1 MAESESGQDKTEDPT
16 EKRKKDSREKGEI
29 ARSKELN
36 TLAIMLAGSAA
47 LLIFGGMLAEDLMEL
62 MRVNFTLSREVIMDQ
77 GSMGRFL
84 MSSGLMALLAIQP
97 IMITLLLAALL
108 GPIALGGWLF
118 AAGSMAPKFSRMN
131 PLSGIKRMFSA
142 KSVVELLKALAK
154 FLITL
159 AVALVVLSGDVDDLL
174 RIAHEPL
181 EKAIIH
187 SVLLVGWSTLW
198 MACGLIVIAAVDVPV
213 QIWES
218 IKKLK
223 MTKQEVRDEHK
234 DQEGRPEVKQRI
246 RQVQR
251 EMSQRRMMAAIPQ
264 ADVVI
269 TNPTH
274 YAVAL
279 KYDAD
284 KGGAP
289 VLLAKGTDF
298 LALKIREIATANEIM
313 LLESPALARSI
324 YHSTELEE
332 EIPGGLYLA
341 VAQVLA
347 YVYQIRQYRAGKGK
361 RPDPLKDDL
370 PIPPDL
376 RRDS

>member
-47 LLIFGGMLAEDLMEL
+47 LLIFGGALAQDLMEL
-62 MRVNFTLSREVIMDQ
+62 MRQNFSLPREVILDQ
-77 GSMGRFL
+77 RSMGTYL

-97 IMITLLLAALL
+97 IMITLVLVALI
-108 GPIALGGWLF
+108 GPISLGGWLF
-118 AAGSMAPKFSRMN
+118 AASSLAPKFSRMN
-131 PLSGIKRMFSA
+131 PAAGLKRMFSFKA
-142 KSVVELLKALAK
+142 VAELLKALAK
-154 FLITL
+154 FFITL
-159 AVALVVLSGDVDDLL
+159 TVALLVLSSDIDDLI

-181 EKAIIH
+181 ELAIIH
-187 SVLLVGWSTLW
+187 CLQVVGWSTLW
-198 MACGLIVIAAVDVPV
+198 MSCGLIVIAAVDVPV
-213 QIWES
+213 QLWES
-218 IKKLK
+218 HKKLL

-234 DQEGRPEVKQRI
+234 DQEGKPEVKQRI
-246 RQVQR
+246 RQLQR
-251 EMSQRRMMAAIPQ
+251 EMSQRRMMAAIPD

-279 KYDAD
+279 KYDPD

-289 VLLAKGTDF
+289 MLIAKGSDF
-298 LALKIREIATANEIM
+298 LALKIREIAVANDVL

-324 YHSTELEE
+324 YYSTELDQ

-347 YVYQIRQYRAGKGK
+347 YVYQIRQHRAGKGK
-361 RPDPLKDDL
+361 RPDPLKGDL

>member
-361 RPDPLKDDL
+361 PPEPLKDDL

>member
-47 LLIFGGMLAEDLMEL
+47 LLIFGGMLAQDLMDL
-62 MRVNFTLSREVIMDQ
+62 MRQNFTLSREVIMDER
-77 GSMGRFL
+77 SMATFL
-84 MSSGLMALLAIQP
+84 MSSGLQALLAIQP
-97 IMITLLLAALL
+97 IMITLLLAAFL

-118 AAGSMAPKFSRMN
+118 AAGSLAPKFSRMN
-131 PLSGIKRMFSA
+131 PAAGLKRMFSMKA
-142 KSVVELLKALAK
+142 VVELLKALAK

-159 AVALVVLSGDVDDLL
+159 GVALVVLNADIDDLL

-181 EKAIIH
+181 DRAIIH
-187 SVLLVGWSTLW
+187 SLQLVGWSSLW
-198 MACGLIVIAAVDVPV
+198 LACGLIIIAAVDVPV

-251 EMSQRRMMAAIPQ
+251 EMSQRRMMAAIQ
-264 ADVVI
+264 DADVVI

-279 KYDAD
+279 KYDA
-284 KGGAP
+284 
-289 VLLAKGTDF
+289 
-298 LALKIREIATANEIM
+298 E
-313 LLESPALARSI
+313 
-324 YHSTELEE
+324 
-332 EIPGGLYLA
+332 
-341 VAQVLA
+341 
-347 YVYQIRQYRAGKGK
+347 
-361 RPDPLKDDL
+361 
-370 PIPPDL
+370 
-376 RRDS
+376 

>member
-16 EKRKKDSREKGEI
+16 DKKKKEARERGEV
-29 ARSKELN
+29 ARSKELS
-36 TLAIMLAGSAA
+36 TFAVMMAGAGA
-47 LLIFGGMLAEDLMEL
+47 LLVFGGALAQDLAEL
-62 MRVNFTLSREVIMDQ
+62 MRLNFSLTREVVIDQ
-77 GSMGRFL
+77 RYMAIFL
-84 MSSGLMALLAIQP
+84 MHSGEIAIWAVQP
-97 IMITLLLAALL
+97 ILLSILLAAFV
-108 GPIALGGWLF
+108 GPISLGGWLF
-118 AAGSMAPKFSRMN
+118 SAGAMAPKFSRMN
-131 PLSGIKRMFSA
+131 PLAGIKRMFSPKA
-142 KSVVELLKALAK
+142 LMELLKAIGK
-154 FLITL
+154 FTIILFVGL
-159 AVALVVLSGDVDDLL
+159 SVLSSDIDDLV

-181 EKAIIH
+181 EMAIVH
-187 SVLLVGWSTLW
+187 SLQVVGWSTLW
-198 MACGLIVIAAVDVPV
+198 MSLGLLIIAAVDVPV
-213 QIWES
+213 QLYEAHQR
-218 IKKLK
+218 LL

-246 RQVQR
+246 RQLQR
-251 EMSQRRMMAAIPQ
+251 EMSQRRMMAAIPE

-279 KYDAD
+279 KYDAE

-289 VLLAKGTDF
+289 VLLAKGSDF
-298 LALKIREIATANEIM
+298 LALKIREIAVEHQVM

-324 YHSTELEE
+324 YYSTELEQ
-332 EIPGGLYLA
+332 EIPAGLYLA

-347 YVYQIRQYRAGKGK
+347 YVYQIRQYQAGKGK
-361 RPDPLKDDL
+361 RPDPLKGDL

>member
-1 MAESESGQDKTEDPT
+1 
-16 EKRKKDSREKGEI
+16 
-29 ARSKELN
+29 
-36 TLAIMLAGSAA
+36 MLAGAGA
-47 LLIFGGMLAEDLMEL
+47 LLVFGGALAQEMMDLMRL
-62 MRVNFTLSREVIMDQ
+62 NFSLSREVVLDQ
-77 GSMGRFL
+77 RSMGTYL
-84 MSSGLMALLAIQP
+84 LHSGQIALLAIQP
-97 IMITLLLAALL
+97 VMITLLLAALI
-108 GPIALGGWLF
+108 GPISLGGWLF
-118 AAGSMAPKFSRMN
+118 SAGTMAPKFSRMN
-131 PLSGIKRMFSA
+131 PGAGLKRMFSTKA
-142 KSVVELLKALAK
+142 IAELLKALAK
-154 FLITL
+154 FFIVLF
-159 AVALVVLSGDVDDLL
+159 VALLVLAADIDDLL

-181 EKAIIH
+181 DRAIIH
-187 SVLLVGWSTLW
+187 SVQVVGWSSLW
-198 MACGLIVIAAVDVPV
+198 MACGLIIIAAVDVPI
-213 QIWES
+213 QLWES

-246 RQVQR
+246 RQLQR
-251 EMSQRRMMAAIPQ
+251 EMSQRRMMAAIPE

-279 KYDAD
+279 KYDPE
-284 KGGAP
+284 KGNAP
-289 VLLAKGTDF
+289 VLLAKGSDF
-298 LALKIREIATANEIM
+298 LALKIREIAAANEIL

-324 YHSTELEE
+324 YYSTELEQ

-376 RRDS
+376 RRDR

>member
-1 MAESESGQDKTEDPT
+1 MAESESGADKTEDPT

-36 TLAIMLAGSAA
+36 TLAIMLAGSVG
-47 LLIFGGMLAEDLMEL
+47 LLIFGGALAEDLMEV
-62 MRVNFTLSREVIMDQ
+62 MRYNFSISRETLYNTD
-77 GSMGRFL
+77 SMAAFL
-84 MSSGLMALLAIQP
+84 LHSGKIALIALQP
-97 IMITLLLAALL
+97 VLITLLIAAIV

-118 AAGSMAPKFSRMN
+118 AAGSLAPKFSRMN
-131 PLSGIKRMFSA
+131 PLAGLKRMFSA
-142 KSVVELLKALAK
+142 KALVELLKALAK
-154 FLITL
+154 FFIILI
-159 AVALVVLSGDVDDLL
+159 VALLVLKSDIDDLL

-181 EKAIIH
+181 ELAVVH
-187 SVLLVGWSTLW
+187 SLQVVGWSALW
-198 MACGLIVIAAVDVPV
+198 MACGLILIAAVDVPV
-213 QIWES
+213 QLWES
-218 IKKLK
+218 HKKLL

-251 EMSQRRMMAAIPQ
+251 EMSQRRMMSAIPD
-264 ADVVI
+264 ADVII

-279 KYDAD
+279 KYDPE

-289 VLLAKGTDF
+289 MLLAKGSDF
-298 LALKIREIATANEIM
+298 LALKIREIGAKHNIL

-324 YHSTELEE
+324 YHSTELEQ
-332 EIPGGLYLA
+332 EIPAGLYLA

-347 YVYQIRQYRAGKGK
+347 YVYQIRQHQAGKGK
-361 RPDPLKDDL
+361 RPDPLKDL

-376 RRDS
+376 RRDD